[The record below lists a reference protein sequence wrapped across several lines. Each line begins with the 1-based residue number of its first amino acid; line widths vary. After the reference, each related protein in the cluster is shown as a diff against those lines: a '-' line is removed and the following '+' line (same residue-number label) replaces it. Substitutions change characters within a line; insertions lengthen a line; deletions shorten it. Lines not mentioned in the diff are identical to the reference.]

1 VFCPGE
7 FSSDEGGVYGPD
19 TCAFLGRFNADIAFI
34 GASGLTL
41 DGPNDVVS
49 NACWVKRKML
59 ERAERRALLVTS
71 SKFNRRHLELV
82 CPLKDLSDV
91 VTEAPPGEPLVEA
104 LQVSEIT
111 LHVSSTRYL
120 EKE

>member
-1 VFCPGE
+1 MAELVRVACPH
-7 FSSDEGGVYGPD
+7 DCPD
-19 TCAFLGRFNADIAFI
+19 TCAFLDRFNADIAFI
-34 GASGLTL
+34 GASGQTL

-59 ERAERRALLVTS
+59 ERAERRALLVAS

-104 LQVSEIT
+104 LQGSGVT

-120 EKE
+120 EKT